1 MDFVLHCIFT
11 LTLLTMRKL
20 QPILLFCSFFLL
32 SSTFAQKSS
41 LKGTVTDTLNKQ
53 NLRNAVVSVLRSKDS
68 ILVKFSRTN
77 AQGSFEIKNLPAG
90 KFVLLTSYPNY
101 ADYTDIITIA
111 DENEF
116 NLGQIAMITKAHLL
130 QEVVVKQTI
139 GAIKMKGDTTEYRAD
154 SFKVQANATVE
165 ELLKKLPGIQV
176 DKNGQITAQ
185 GQKVQK
191 VLVDGEEFFGDD
203 PTLVTQNIRADM
215 VDKVQVFDKK
225 SDQATFTGIDDGQKT
240 KTINLKLKEDKKK
253 GYFGKIDAGAGNN
266 RFYNEQLMFNKFRK
280 KEKLSFYGIL
290 SNTGKI
296 GLNWQ
301 DLRSYGDDNSS
312 NIQYDDAGNG
322 FISLSSSGDG
332 LESWG
337 GNYGGQG
344 YPKVK
349 TGGVHYN
356 NKWADNKQSINGNYK
371 VLDLTING
379 GSATQTQYIL
389 PDTLYFNNQ
398 KNTFTNQI
406 TRNRGN
412 ATYDIDF
419 DSTSSLKIL
428 MDGSFDHKLTYNEY
442 LTEALARDS
451 SLVNQGNR
459 KISSIGD
466 IDGFNSSF
474 LWRKKLKKKGR
485 TLSLNVK
492 ENYNTSNTTGY
503 LYANNNFYKSGS
515 SIPVQNQ
522 VTDQYKTAEGKTLA
536 FDSKLTY
543 TEPLSTSASV
553 VFNYGITLNNS
564 SSNRNSFNKSA
575 SGKYESLD
583 TVYSNNYQ
591 FNIFSQKGGASYSYI
606 KKKYSFNVGTN
617 VGYTNFSQTDLKNNI
632 TAKRDFVNWYPQAN
646 FSYAL
651 ASQRRVSIYYNGS
664 TSQPSLQ
671 QIQPVSTN
679 DDPLNIVIGNAS
691 LRPSFRNN
699 ISLNFNDFKA
709 LSGRSVW
716 MSINYNN
723 TNNAFAS
730 KDFVDSSGRRVSQSI
745 NVDGN
750 HSLSGYLNY
759 GLKLFGANMGINAN
773 INTSRNVNVVN
784 NLENITNSNSYSFG
798 TYIGKQIEKV
808 YDNSI
813 SANATYTTSSSSI
826 QKNVTTH
833 YWTYNIRPDFDFFFP
848 WKTQLHTDI
857 DFIFRQKTSVFDNNN
872 NVILWNGWI
881 GKKILKGDAMLI
893 KLSANDILNK
903 NIGFNRTVNTN
914 YITQNTYST
923 IQRYFMLSVVWNFNK
938 NGGKPA

>member
-1 MDFVLHCIFT
+1 
-11 LTLLTMRKL
+11 MRKL

-32 SSTFAQKSS
+32 SVTYAQKSS

-53 NLRNAVVSVLRSKDS
+53 NLRNAVVSVLRAKDS
-68 ILVKFSRTN
+68 VLVKFVRTD
-77 AQGSFEIKNLPAG
+77 AQGNFELKNLAAG

-101 ADYTDIITIA
+101 ADYADLITIPE
-111 DENEF
+111 ENTLD
-116 NLGQIAMITKAHLL
+116 LGQIALITKAHLL

-225 SDQATFTGIDDGQKT
+225 SDQATFTGVDDGQKT
-240 KTINLKLKEDKKK
+240 KTINLKLKDDKKK
-253 GYFGKIDAGAGNN
+253 GYFGKIDAGGGTDN
-266 RFYNEQLMFNKFRK
+266 FYNEQFMFNKFRK
-280 KEKLSFYGIL
+280 KEKISFYGIL

-301 DLRSYGDDNSS
+301 DQRSYGDDNSS
-312 NIQYDDAGNG
+312 AIQYDDNGNG
-322 FISLSSSGDG
+322 FMTMSSSGDG
-332 LESWG
+332 LENWG
-337 GNYGGQG
+337 GSYNGQG
-344 YPKVK
+344 RPKVQ

-356 NKWADNKQSINGNYK
+356 NKWDDDKQSINGNYK
-371 VLDLTING
+371 ILDLSVK
-379 GSATQTQYIL
+379 GSSTTNTQYIL
-389 PDTLYFNNQ
+389 PDTTYFNNQ
-398 KNTFTNQI
+398 KQIFNNQI
-406 TRNRGN
+406 TRHRGN

-419 DSTSSLKIL
+419 DSSSSLKVL
-428 MDGSFDHKLTYNEY
+428 MDISSDHKLTANQYE
-442 LTEALARDS
+442 TESLASDS
-451 SLVNQGNR
+451 SLINQGNR
-459 KISSIGD
+459 TITSTSD
-466 IDGFNSSF
+466 INSFNSSF

-485 TLSLNVK
+485 TLSLNIK
-492 ENYNTSNTTGY
+492 ENYSTTTSSGY
-503 LYANNNFYKSGS
+503 LNAVNFFFKKGS
-515 SIPVQNQ
+515 STPIQTQ
-522 VTDQYKTAEGKTLA
+522 ITDQFKPSENKSLA

-543 TEPLSTSASV
+543 TEPLSTAASI

-564 SSNRNSFNKSA
+564 SSNRSSYNKSV

-591 FNIFSQKGGASYSYI
+591 FNIFSQKGGASYSFI
-606 KKKYSFNVGTN
+606 KKKYSFNFGTN

-632 TAKRDFVNWYPQAN
+632 ESKRDFVNWFPQAN

-651 ASQRRVSIYYNGS
+651 ASQRRISIYYNGS

-671 QIQPVSTN
+671 QIQPVRTN

-699 ISLNFNDFKA
+699 INLNYNDFKA
-709 LSGRSVW
+709 LSGRSIFMGV
-716 MSINYNN
+716 SYSS
-723 TNNAFAS
+723 TNNSFAT
-730 KDFVDSSGRRVSQSI
+730 KDFVDSLGRRVSQSI

-750 HSLSGYLNY
+750 HTVNGYLDY
-759 GLKLFGANMGINAN
+759 GWKLFGANMGMNTN
-773 INTSRNVNVVN
+773 INSSRYVNVVN
-784 NLENITNSNSYSFG
+784 NLENITNSNSYTLG
-798 TYIGKQIEKV
+798 TYIGKSVDKV

-813 SANATYTTSSSSI
+813 SANVTYTTSTSSI
-826 QKNVTTH
+826 QKNVSTH
-833 YWTYNIRPDFDFFFP
+833 YWTYNIRPDFDFFLP
-848 WKTQLHTDI
+848 WKIQLHTDV

-872 NVILWNGWI
+872 NVILWNGWV
-881 GKKILKGDAMLI
+881 GKKLLKGDAMLI

-923 IQRYFMLSVVWNFNK
+923 IQRYFLLSVVWNFTK
-938 NGGKPA
+938 NGGKPAQ

>member
-1 MDFVLHCIFT
+1 
-11 LTLLTMRKL
+11 MRKL
-20 QPILLFCSFFLL
+20 QPILFFCSFFLL
-32 SSTFAQKSS
+32 SVTYAQKSS

-53 NLRNAVVSVLRSKDS
+53 NLSNTVVSVLRAKDS
-68 ILVKFSRTN
+68 VLIKYTRTDAKGN
-77 AQGSFEIKNLPAG
+77 FELKGLPTG
-90 KFVLLTSYPNY
+90 KFVLLTTYPNY
-101 ADYTDIITIA
+101 ADYVDMISIT
-111 DENEF
+111 DENVLD
-116 NLGQIAMITKAHLL
+116 LGFIPMITKAHLL
-130 QEVVVKQTI
+130 QEVVVKQSI
-139 GAIKMKGDTTEYRAD
+139 GAIKIKGDTMEYKAD
-154 SFKVQANATVE
+154 SFHVQANATVD
-165 ELLKKLPGIQV
+165 ELLKKIPGFQV
-176 DKNGQITAQ
+176 DKNGQITAH

-215 VDKVQVFDKK
+215 VDKVQEFDKK
-225 SDQATFTGIDDGQKT
+225 SDQATFTGVDDGQKT

-253 GYFGKIDAGAGNN
+253 GYFGKIDAGVGTNS
-266 RFYNEQLMFNKFRK
+266 FYNEQLMFNKFRK
-280 KEKLSFYGIL
+280 KEKISFYGIL

-301 DLRSYGDDNSS
+301 DVRSYGDDNSS
-312 NIQYDDAGNG
+312 TIQYDDNGNG
-322 FISLSSSGDG
+322 VMSISSSSDG

-337 GNYGGQG
+337 GSYNGQG

-356 NKWADNKQSINGNYK
+356 NKWADDKQSINGNYK
-371 VLDLTING
+371 VLDLTVNG
-379 GSATQTQYIL
+379 GSTTNTQYIL
-389 PDTLYFNNQ
+389 PDTLYYNNQ

-406 TRNRGN
+406 TRHRGN

-419 DSTSSLKIL
+419 DSTSSLKVM

-459 KISSIGD
+459 KISSVGD
-466 IDGFNSSF
+466 INGFNSSM

-485 TLSLNVK
+485 TLSLNIK
-492 ENYNTSNTTGY
+492 ENYNTTNTTGY

-522 VTDQYKTAEGKTLA
+522 VTDQYKTSESKALA

-543 TEPLSTSASV
+543 TEPLSSAASV

-564 SSNRNSFNKSA
+564 SSNRSSFNKSV

-591 FNIFSQKGGASYSYI
+591 FNIFSQKGGASYSFI
-606 KKKYSFNVGTN
+606 KKKYSFNFGTN

-632 TAKRDFVNWYPQAN
+632 ESKRDFVNWFPQAN

-651 ASQRRVSIYYNGS
+651 ASQRRISIYYNGS

-671 QIQPVSTN
+671 QIQPVRTN

-699 ISLNFNDFKA
+699 INLNYNDFKA

-716 MSINYNN
+716 MGISYNN
-723 TNNAFAS
+723 TNNAFAT
-730 KDFVDSSGRRVSQSI
+730 KDFVDSLGRRVSQSI

-750 HSLSGYLNY
+750 HTLSGYLDY
-759 GLKLFGANMGINAN
+759 GFKLFGANMGFNTN
-773 INTSRNVNVVN
+773 INSSRYVNVVN

-798 TYIGKQIEKV
+798 TYIGKQLEKV

-813 SANATYTTSSSSI
+813 SANATYTTSNSSI
-826 QKNVTTH
+826 QKNVSTH
-833 YWTYNIRPDFDFFFP
+833 YWTYNIRPDFDFFLP
-848 WKTQLHTDI
+848 WKIQLHTDV

-872 NVILWNGWI
+872 NVILWNGWV
-881 GKKILKGDAMLI
+881 GKKLLKGDAMLI

-923 IQRYFMLSVVWNFNK
+923 IQRYFLLSVVWNFNK
-938 NGGKPA
+938 NGGKPAQ